1 VWQVLGRF
9 WRRGVKF
16 ERDIAEVVEERRN
29 RRVARVEK
37 EGDMVRVIGFGEDI
51 LVVVVVCENG

>member
-1 VWQVLGRF
+1 M
-9 WRRGVKF
+9 KF

>member
-1 VWQVLGRF
+1 MWQVLGRF